1 MTTAHQQT
9 IPRQTSAFPAARAL
23 RRRPGD
29 LPEPDER
36 RRLRERWGLSTRQV
50 ATAFGVTPATV
61 RSWEQGRTAPR
72 GGRKEAYRRFLAGLA
87 QHGEVARSRAAAGDR
102 CPAADV
108 RRPAHRPAAPVTP
121 ATVTPATVTPAAV
134 APAPRQGGT
143 PGPAFPAA
151 AGWVVRVGPGG
162 AGADPVAP
170 ERVRRHRLLS
180 AAACVWS
187 LALWVLLTCP
197 PPF

>member
-1 MTTAHQQT
+1 MTTAHQQV
-9 IPRQTSAFPAARAL
+9 IPRQTSAFPAARAS

-61 RSWEQGRTAPR
+61 RSWERGRSAPR

-87 QHGEVARSRAAAGDR
+87 QHGEVAPSHAAHGDR
-102 CPAADV
+102 CPATDV
-108 RRPAHRPAAPVTP
+108 RRPARRPAAPVTP
-121 ATVTPATVTPAAV
+121 A
-134 APAPRQGGT
+134 PRQGST
-143 PGPAFPAA
+143 PRSACPAVSA

-170 ERVRRHRLLS
+170 GRIRRHRLLS

>member
-1 MTTAHQQT
+1 M
-9 IPRQTSAFPAARAL
+9 IPRQTFAFPAAGAS
-23 RRRPGD
+23 RRRQDD

-36 RRLRERWGLSTRQV
+36 RWLRERWGLSTRQV
-50 ATAFGVTPATV
+50 AAAFGVTPATV
-61 RSWEQGRTAPR
+61 RSWEHGRSAPR

-87 QHGEVARSRAAAGDR
+87 QHGEVTRSRAARGDR
-102 CPAADV
+102 CPGADV

-121 ATVTPATVTPAAV
+121 APVSSPPVTPAL
-134 APAPRQGGT
+134 RQGGT
-143 PGPAFPAA
+143 PRPACPAASA

-170 ERVRRHRLLS
+170 ERIRRHRLLS

-197 PPF
+197 PSF